1 MFLLGQNPEAVESA
15 RRAGRLTLSPG
26 ACELLKTVH
35 TVSGAFSEIFIK
47 SEQGVGVGRL
57 IVPEF
62 QKLLYSTTPE
72 DVQEIS
78 FFEKKGLSITQ
89 AIRAVLKK
97 RNLISASYESCDEA
111 ILPGEEEYLP

>member
-1 MFLLGQNPEAVESA
+1 M
-15 RRAGRLTLSPG
+15 
-26 ACELLKTVH
+26 
-35 TVSGAFSEIFIK
+35 
-47 SEQGVGVGRL
+47 GRL

-78 FFEKKGLSITQ
+78 FFEKQGLSITQ

-111 ILPGEEEYLP
+111 VLPGEEEFLSWCQAEENRREEPGEFSSQNENEPQVPPPENEP